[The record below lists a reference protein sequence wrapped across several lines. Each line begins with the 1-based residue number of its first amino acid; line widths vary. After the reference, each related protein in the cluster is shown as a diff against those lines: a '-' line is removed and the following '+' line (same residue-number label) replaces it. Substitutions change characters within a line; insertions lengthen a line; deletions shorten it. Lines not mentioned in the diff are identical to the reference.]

1 MSIRVSP
8 SVANAV
14 VRNYFPCVHR
24 PPVLTSARA
33 HAPRVVSRGAARVA
47 LLAAMLALGLAACRP
62 AAPPPDASPAQ
73 PARAPLAAL
82 ATQAVALTPAQY
94 VRGGDSTGW
103 ASRIGPIP
111 GFLRSLDSAIATELV
126 SRGTARTWVTAEAL
140 GRSARRNPAFTSD
153 PYALSAESLRH
164 GVRRTNA
171 RLGEPLASQMRSL
184 VALTEARHAL
194 IPVEVRFESAA
205 NGVARVSLRL
215 VLVDA
220 RLAEIQWAGDV
231 TMEDALPS
239 APDIV
244 STLADRVADLIAI
257 P

>member
-1 MSIRVSP
+1 MRWCAITFP
-8 SVANAV
+8 SV
-14 VRNYFPCVHR
+14 HW
-24 PPVLTSARA
+24 PPVITRARALRPRIALRGSARVGVA
-33 HAPRVVSRGAARVA
+33 AAIVLASSACGSKAPADTAPSQQPP
-47 LLAAMLALGLAACRP
+47 RP
-62 AAPPPDASPAQ
+62 
-73 PARAPLAAL
+73 PLAAL

-103 ASRIGPIP
+103 ATRIGPAP
-111 GFLRSLDSAIATELV
+111 AFLRSLDSAIAAELT

-171 RLGEPLASQMRSL
+171 RLGEPLASQMRAL

-194 IPVEVRFESAA
+194 IPVEVRFEPAP
-205 NGVARVSLRL
+205 NGVARVILRL

-231 TMEDALPS
+231 SMEDALPS
-239 APDIV
+239 APEMIA
-244 STLADRVADLIAI
+244 TLADRVADLIA
-257 P
+257 PS

>member
-1 MSIRVSP
+1 MAIV
-8 SVANAV
+8 V
-14 VRNYFPCVHR
+14 VRNYFPVVHW
-24 PPVLTSARA
+24 PPVITSERALRPRIDLRGSARVG
-33 HAPRVVSRGAARVA
+33 VVAAIV
-47 LLAAMLALGLAACRP
+47 LATAACRSSS
-62 AAPPPDASPAQ
+62 PPPESSAPQQSARPA
-73 PARAPLAAL
+73 LAAL
-82 ATQAVALTPAQY
+82 ATQPVALTPAQY

-103 ASRIGPIP
+103 ASRIGPAP
-111 GFLRSLDSAIATELV
+111 AFLRSLDSAIANELL

-194 IPVEVRFESAA
+194 VPVEVRFEPAT
-205 NGVARVSLRL
+205 NGAVRVILRL
-215 VLVDA
+215 ALIDA

-231 TMEDALPS
+231 WTEEALPTV
-239 APDIV
+239 PDIAAA
-244 STLADRVADLIAI
+244 LADRVADLIAA

>member
-1 MSIRVSP
+1 M
-8 SVANAV
+8 
-14 VRNYFPCVHR
+14 HR
-24 PPVLTSARA
+24 PPVITRARA
-33 HAPRVVSRGAARVA
+33 RRPRVASRGAALVA
-47 LLAAMLALGLAACRP
+47 TVAALSVFANACRP
-62 AAPPPDASPAQ
+62 SAPPADAPAPQ
-73 PARAPLAAL
+73 AARPLASL
-82 ATQAVALTPAQY
+82 ATQAVALAPAQY

-103 ASRIGPIP
+103 AARIGPVP
-111 GFLRSLDSAIATELV
+111 AFLRSLDSALAAELL

-184 VALTEARHAL
+184 VALTDARHAL
-194 IPVEVRFESAA
+194 IPVEVRFEPAA
-205 NGVARVSLRL
+205 NGVARVILRL

-231 TMEDALPS
+231 STEAALPS
-239 APDIV
+239 TADIV
-244 STLADRVADLIAI
+244 GPLAERVADLIAV

>member
-1 MSIRVSP
+1 MVS
-8 SVANAV
+8 
-14 VRNYFPCVHR
+14 
-24 PPVLTSARA
+24 
-33 HAPRVVSRGAARVA
+33 G
-47 LLAAMLALGLAACRP
+47 ACRSSSP
-62 AAPPPDASPAQ
+62 AGATAAPQ
-73 PARAPLAAL
+73 PSRAPLAAL
-82 ATQAVALTPAQY
+82 ATQPVALAPAQY

-103 ASRIGPIP
+103 AARIGPP
-111 GFLRSLDSAIATELV
+111 PAFLRALDSAIAGELS
-126 SRGTARTWVTAEAL
+126 SRGIARTWVTAEAL

-194 IPVEVRFESAA
+194 IPVEVRFEAVP
-205 NGVARVSLRL
+205 NGVARVILRM

-231 TMEDALPS
+231 SMEEALPTV
-239 APDIV
+239 PDIV
-244 STLADRVADLIAI
+244 AALADRVADLIAVE
-257 P
+257 

>member
-1 MSIRVSP
+1 M
-8 SVANAV
+8 VAV
-14 VRNYFPCVHR
+14 
-24 PPVLTSARA
+24 
-33 HAPRVVSRGAARVA
+33 
-47 LLAAMLALGLAACRP
+47 MLAGALAACRS
-62 AAPPPDASPAQ
+62 AAPPPAATPATAQ

-94 VRGGDSTGW
+94 VRSGDSTGW
-103 ASRIGPIP
+103 ATRIGPVP
-111 GFLRSLDSAIATELV
+111 AFLRSLDSAIATELM

-164 GVRRTNA
+164 GVRRANA

-194 IPVEVRFESAA
+194 IPVEVRFEPAG

-220 RLAEIQWAGDV
+220 RLAEVQWAGDV
-231 TMEDALPS
+231 TMDDALPS
-239 APDIV
+239 VPDIV

>member
-1 MSIRVSP
+1 M
-8 SVANAV
+8 ANVV
-14 VRNYFPCVHR
+14 VRNYFPLVHW
-24 PPVLTSARA
+24 PPVITRERALRPRIDLRGSARVGVAAIVLATSACRSSPPPA
-33 HAPRVVSRGAARVA
+33 DSSASQQPG
-47 LLAAMLALGLAACRP
+47 RP
-62 AAPPPDASPAQ
+62 A
-73 PARAPLAAL
+73 LAAL
-82 ATQAVALTPAQY
+82 ATQPVALAPAQY

-103 ASRIGPIP
+103 SARIGPTP
-111 GFLRSLDSAIATELV
+111 AFLRSLDSAIAAELT

-140 GRSARRNPAFTSD
+140 GRSARRNPAFASD

-171 RLGEPLASQMRSL
+171 RLGEPLASQMRAL

-194 IPVEVRFESAA
+194 VPVEVRFEPAA
-205 NGVARVSLRL
+205 NGVARVILRL

-231 TMEDALPS
+231 STQEALPTV
-239 APDIV
+239 PDIV
-244 STLADRVADLIAI
+244 AALADRVADLIAA

>member
-1 MSIRVSP
+1 M
-8 SVANAV
+8 
-14 VRNYFPCVHR
+14 
-24 PPVLTSARA
+24 
-33 HAPRVVSRGAARVA
+33 AAA
-47 LLAAMLALGLAACRP
+47 LLGHLAACGSTPP
-62 AAPPPDASPAQ
+62 ATQGPAAQ

-82 ATQAVALTPAQY
+82 ATQPVALAPAQY

-103 ASRIGPIP
+103 AARIGSAPA
-111 GFLRSLDSAIATELV
+111 FLRSLDSAIAAELV
-126 SRGTARTWVTAEAL
+126 LRGTARSWVTAEAL

-164 GVRRTNA
+164 GVRRANG

-194 IPVEVRFESAA
+194 IPVEVRFEPGA
-205 NGVARVSLRL
+205 NGVTRAMLRL

-231 TMEDALPS
+231 WMEDALPTV
-239 APDIV
+239 PGIV
-244 STLADRVADLIAI
+244 GALADRVADLIAV